1 MAISVKLGVLSVALV
16 LAIFAGTAYSR
27 SKVITLDE
35 DNWDVMLEQEW
46 MVEFYAPWCPACRAL
61 EPIWNE
67 FSTWSEELGLKVA
80 KVDVTNSPGLSG
92 RFIVTALP
100 TIYHVLNGEFRQ
112 YHGSRDKESF
122 MSFIEQQKWKTLDPI
137 PSWKSPASFHMGATA
152 YFFKLSQL
160 LRAVHNR
167 LMEEYGLPTWG
178 SYIIFAIATIVLG
191 AILGLVMVCVIDN
204 IIPCKPSES
213 QAGKRVGPSDRGDVD
228 DLVDEEGSQSSND
241 ERYSKSS
248 SGAEDDEDD
257 EDDEE
262 EDEKSA
268 GSAPPSPA
276 PGTPGKARQ
285 RRARKAD

>member
-1 MAISVKLGVLSVALV
+1 
-16 LAIFAGTAYSR
+16 
-27 SKVITLDE
+27 
-35 DNWDVMLEQEW
+35 

-67 FSTWSEELGLKVA
+67 FSTWSDDLGVKIA
-80 KVDVTNSPGLSG
+80 KVDVTTSPGLSG

-112 YHGSRDKESF
+112 YHGTRDKESF
-122 MSFIEQQKWKTLDPI
+122 MSFIENKKWEKLEAI

-178 SYIIFAIATIVLG
+178 SYLIFAVATIVLG
-191 AILGLVMVCVIDN
+191 ALLGLIMVCIIDYFY
-204 IIPCKPSES
+204 PCKPSDARYKDVTGIRKDLDEL
-213 QAGKRVGPSDRGDVD
+213 DRGDVD
-228 DLVDEEGSQSSND
+228 DLVDEEGSQSSHD

-248 SGAEDDEDD
+248 SGAEDDE
-257 EDDEE
+257 EE
-262 EDEKSA
+262 EKES
-268 GSAPPSPA
+268 GSTPPS

>member
-1 MAISVKLGVLSVALV
+1 MAIPVKLGILSAALV
-16 LAIFAGTAYSR
+16 LTLFTGVAYSR

-35 DNWDVMLEQEW
+35 DNWDMMLEQEW

-67 FSTWSEELGLKVA
+67 FSSWSEELGLKVA

-122 MSFIEQQKWKTLDPI
+122 MSFIEQKKWRTLDPI

-178 SYIIFAIATIVLG
+178 SYLIFAIATIVLG

-204 IIPCKPSES
+204 IIPCKPSDPQS
-213 QAGKRVGPSDRGDVD
+213 GGKKVGPSDRGDVD
-228 DLVDEEGSQSSND
+228 DLVDEDGSQSSND

-248 SGAEDDEDD
+248 SGAEDDEEDD
-257 EDDEE
+257 DEEDDE
-262 EDEKSA
+262 KA
-268 GSAPPSPA
+268 GSTPPSP
-276 PGTPGKARQ
+276 GSPGKARQ